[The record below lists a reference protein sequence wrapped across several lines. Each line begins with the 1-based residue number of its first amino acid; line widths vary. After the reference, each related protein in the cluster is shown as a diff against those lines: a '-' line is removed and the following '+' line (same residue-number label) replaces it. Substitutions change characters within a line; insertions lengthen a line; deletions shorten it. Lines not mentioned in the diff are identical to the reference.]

1 MSIKI
6 VSDHKETDLRKDTDL
21 PFVPHVGMG
30 FNYGLEL
37 ATVKTVGY
45 YELTNN
51 FFLNFEDMKIKNDLF
66 DETIDDF
73 KEDGWT
79 IKDQWKKK

>member
-21 PFVPHVGMG
+21 PFVPYVGMG
-30 FNYGLEL
+30 FHYGLEVV
-37 ATVKTVGY
+37 TVKTVIY
-45 YELTNN
+45 YELTNS
-51 FFLNFEDMKIKNDLF
+51 FFLDFEDMKIKNDLF

-73 KEDGWT
+73 KEDRWT